1 MYMYYL
7 GIDLGGINVAAAV
20 VDETGRLLGKGKIS
34 TPRTGAEAVAAAM
47 ADAASQ
53 AVTAAG
59 LTLEDIQ
66 SVGVGSPGTIDPRE
80 GVVEYWSNLD
90 FHHVPLAGMIR
101 ERLGLPVYLE
111 NDANA
116 AALGEYAAGAGKGS
130 HSMVAIT
137 LGTGVGGGAV
147 LDGKLYTGFNYAG
160 LEVGH
165 FVIEYNGR
173 LCTCGRRGC
182 FETYASATAI
192 IKRARSR
199 MMDNRDSLLWKLA
212 DGALEK
218 VEARTVFDA
227 AAAGDLLAKEL
238 VEEYETYLA
247 CGITSLINVFQ
258 PEVFC
263 VGGGVAGAGET
274 LLTPVRQ
281 IVEREDYARACAK
294 RTRLVL
300 AQLGNDAG
308 LIGAALLPLFR

>member
-1 MYMYYL
+1 MKYL

-20 VDETGRLLGKGKIS
+20 VEEAGTILGRGRVA
-34 TPRTGAEAVAAAM
+34 TPRSGAEAVAAAM
-47 ADAASQ
+47 SEAVRQ
-53 AVTAAG
+53 AVENTGCTMA
-59 LTLEDIQ
+59 DIA
-66 SVGVGSPGTIDPRE
+66 SVGIGAPGVIDPRE

-90 FHHVPLAGMIR
+90 FHHVPLVSML
-101 ERLGLPVYLE
+101 EQRLGKSVCIE

-130 HSMVAIT
+130 TSMIAIT

-165 FVIEYNGR
+165 FVVEYNGR

-182 FETYASATAI
+182 FETYASATAL
-192 IKRARSR
+192 IKRTKEL
-199 MMDNRDSLLWKLA
+199 MLINRESLIWQVV
-212 DGALEK
+212 DGEIDR
-218 VEARTVFDA
+218 VEGRTPFEA
-227 AAAGDLLAKEL
+227 AARGDLLAKEL
-238 VEEYETYLA
+238 VEEYQSYLA
-247 CGITSLINVFQ
+247 CGITSLINIFQ

-274 LLTPVRQ
+274 LLGPVRA
-281 IVEREDYARACAK
+281 IVDREDYARDSAR
-294 RTRLVL
+294 RTILTL

-308 LIGAALLPLFR
+308 IIGAALLPLFR